1 MRFFVVFKILFTG
14 VKKNV
19 EPSIYILLSLSIK
32 GLNTSG
38 IEVVAIVDSFG
49 DNLGLSIL
57 IYSTFYWV
65 RFDT

>member
-57 IYSTFYWV
+57 IYSTFY
-65 RFDT
+65 

>member
-1 MRFFVVFKILFTG
+1 LRFFVVFKILFTG

-38 IEVVAIVDSFG
+38 IEVVAIIDSFG
-49 DNLGLSIL
+49 DNFGLSIL
-57 IYSTFYWV
+57 IYSTFY
-65 RFDT
+65 

>member
-49 DNLGLSIL
+49 DNFGLSIL
-57 IYSTFYWV
+57 IYSTFY
-65 RFDT
+65 